1 MNTSWWN
8 KGKGKGQRALKRTA
22 GMGLLALIGMQ
33 QALAGLPEIEDPTSG
48 KGNGGLMDT
57 AKGHFQDGIVLVALI
72 IAAVAFIVVANG
84 VISSFNEVR
93 EGKNTWGKFGAM
105 AVVGVVLIVIV
116 IWLVNK
122 ASNILF

>member
-1 MNTSWWN
+1 V
-8 KGKGKGQRALKRTA
+8 AVKRIA
-22 GMGLLALIGMQ
+22 GMGLLAVIGMQ

-57 AKGHFQDGIVLVALI
+57 AKGHLQDGIVLICLVLAS
-72 IAAVAFIVVANG
+72 VAFIVVANSI
-84 VISSFNEVR
+84 VSSFNEVR

-105 AVVGVVLIVIV
+105 AVVGVVLVVIV

>member
-1 MNTSWWN
+1 MNKVWLN
-8 KGKGKGQRALKRTA
+8 KGKVAVKRIA
-22 GMGLLALIGMQ
+22 GMGLLAVIGMQ

-57 AKGHFQDGIVLVALI
+57 AKGHLQDGIVLICLVLAS
-72 IAAVAFIVVANG
+72 VAFIVVANSI
-84 VISSFNEVR
+84 VSSFNEVR

-105 AVVGVVLIVIV
+105 AVVGVVLVVIV